1 MLEISRL
8 VEERMALSKQGQ
20 HGIAMRHPC
29 SGSCIQESQ
38 LLLADGTK
46 LPIVKSGGSVMENR
60 VANNMPVAKAMIGTN
75 VVNTLRD
82 NGCSGVVVR
91 KKFVKDN
98 QYTGECRYILLIDNT
113 VRRVPVVKI

>member
-1 MLEISRL
+1 MLEIARL

-46 LPIVKSGGSVMENR
+46 LPIAKSGGSVTENR
-60 VANNMPVAKAMIGTN
+60 AANNMPVKAIIGTN
-75 VVNTLRD
+75 GVNTLRD
-82 NGCSGVVVR
+82 TGCSGIVER

-98 QYTGECRYILLIDNT
+98 QYTGEYR
-113 VRRVPVVKI
+113 